1 MAWSRAGWV
10 RSTVRLENGLG
21 IDGSSL
27 PRAPVKAR
35 MAQRTRAPTITHPER
50 DRGRMTTSLSSRF
63 RWSMRLFSHPQTGLR
78 YAEAAAAASSAWRTQ
93 AAMPRP
99 R

>member
-1 MAWSRAGWV
+1 M
-10 RSTVRLENGLG
+10 RSTVRLEKGLG
-21 IDGSSL
+21 IEGSSL

-35 MAQRTRAPTITHPER
+35 MPQKTIAPSDDPSRAGPGPHDHHPLVPVPLQHPPIFPPQ
-50 DRGRMTTSLSSRF
+50 DGDGNADMTL
-63 RWSMRLFSHPQTGLR
+63 
-78 YAEAAAAASSAWRTQ
+78 AAASSAWRTQ